1 MEGEMMS
8 QNVSAPNS
16 VNYGDQ
22 LPLGIEAKSQK
33 RLFFPT
39 TGDTYTPDS
48 NTICRIDVNY
58 DGLLDTQQSFLEFDL
73 QNTSINTCSFD
84 LGQPVIK
91 KLTISSGGVVLEEIH
106 DYNALVAGILLP
118 AQAGTQNIHY
128 ESANNNA
135 IDFERGFTNIAGAD
149 APCATTYADADN
161 SDVGAIAVD
170 GLTDPPTRA
179 EMVTTM
185 GTVRTAVDTAIDGT
199 MTTYNGKVEAAVTAS
214 VVAGVNN
221 GGANVSGNSAPLRY
235 AQFGNGDA
243 GSDAT
248 TRRGRAGRD
257 ETFKQQYK
265 LVSGLLDND
274 KYLPLVLM
282 NAGITI
288 EFELASAVEAMVG
301 TAPNYRIS
309 NVRYVSHLIDLERS
323 FYDRLR
329 MVQQQSGGVL
339 QIAGQSFRS
348 FRTTIDNGRNQANNC
363 PARVRSI
370 KSFFFCAKRAPSAT
384 EYGLS
389 SSGHLSLTQF
399 QLAIGATRYPPTAN
413 ECEVANGTNKVG
425 AYTEL
430 VKAFG
435 KVGSNIHSDLMLG
448 TNAYPSAGDDGD
460 FAQGSAV
467 AFAPYGIDL
476 EAFRHEIENGID
488 TSSRALPITLHTTH
502 SADPRGGNG
511 NCNQLLMYVLYD
523 SLFYVNMDGSVSVSN

>member
-8 QNVSAPNS
+8 QSVSAPNS

-73 QNTSINTCSFD
+73 TNTSPNTCSFD

-106 DYNALVAGILLP
+106 DYNALVAGVLLP
-118 AQAGTQNIHY
+118 SQAGPQNIHY
-128 ESANNNA
+128 EAANNNA
-135 IDFERGFTNIAGAD
+135 IDFERSFNNIAGGA
-149 APCATTYADADN
+149 APCATTYANGDN

-170 GLTDPPTRA
+170 GATDPPTRA
-179 EMVTTM
+179 EIGNTM
-185 GTVRTAVDTAIDGT
+185 ATVRTAVDTAIDGT
-199 MTTYNGKVEAAVTAS
+199 LTTYNGKVEAAVTAS
-214 VVAGVNN
+214 VVAGVNA
-221 GGANVSGNSAPLRY
+221 GGANIQGNGAPLTY
-235 AQFGNGDA
+235 AEFGNGDA

-248 TRRGRAGRD
+248 TRRGRSGAGD
-257 ETFKQQYK
+257 SYKQQYK

-301 TAPNYRIS
+301 TAPDYRIT

-339 QIAGQSFRS
+339 QIAGQSYRS
-348 FRTTIDNGRNQANNC
+348 FRTTIDAATTQANNC

-370 KSFFFCAKRAPSAT
+370 KSFFFCCKRAPAAT
-384 EYGLS
+384 EFGLS
-389 SSGHLSLTQF
+389 SSGHMNLTQF
-399 QLAIGATRYPPTAN
+399 QLAIGATRYPPTPN
-413 ECEVANGTNKVG
+413 ECKVSDGTNKVG

-435 KVGSNIHSDLMLG
+435 KVGSNIHSDLMMG
-448 TNAYPSAGDDGD
+448 SNAYARPGNDGQ
-460 FAQGSAV
+460 FVQGESV
-467 AFAPYGIDL
+467 SFAPYGIDL
-476 EAFRHEIENGID
+476 ESFRHEIENGID

-502 SADPRGGNG
+502 DDDPRGAND

-523 SLFYVNMDGSVSVSN
+523 SLFYINMDGSVSVSN

>member
-1 MEGEMMS
+1 MEGGGM
-8 QNVSAPNS
+8 VSAPNS

-48 NTICRIDVNY
+48 NTICRIDINY

-73 QNTSINTCSFD
+73 TNTSANTCSFD
-84 LGQPVIK
+84 MGQPVIK

-106 DYNALVAGILLP
+106 DYNALVAGVLLP

-128 ESANNNA
+128 ESHNNNA
-135 IDFERGFTNIAGAD
+135 IDFERGFAPIVGGD

-161 SDVGAIAVD
+161 ADVGAIAVD
-170 GLTDPPTRA
+170 GATDPPTRA
-179 EMVTTM
+179 EMITTM
-185 GTVRTAVDTAIDGT
+185 GTVRTAVDTAVD
-199 MTTYNGKVEAAVTAS
+199 TTLTTFNGKVEAAVTAS
-214 VVAGVNN
+214 VVAGVNA
-221 GGANVSGNSAPLRY
+221 GGANITGNSAPLFY
-235 AQFGNGDA
+235 AQFGNADA
-243 GSDAT
+243 GSSAT
-248 TRRGRAGRD
+248 ERRGRAA
-257 ETFKQQYK
+257 TAQVTKVQYK

-282 NAGITI
+282 NAGITL

-301 TAPNYRIS
+301 TNPNYRIS

-329 MVQQQSGGVL
+329 MIQGQSGGVL

-348 FRTTIDNGRNQANNC
+348 FRTTIDASTSQANNC

-389 SSGHLSLTQF
+389 SSGHMSLTQF

-413 ECEVANGTNKVG
+413 ECELVNGTNKVG

-430 VKAFG
+430 VKSFG
-435 KVGSNIHSDLMLG
+435 KVGSNLHSDLMTG
-448 TNAYPSAGDDGD
+448 SNAYPRTGADGQ
-460 FAQGSAV
+460 FVQGESV
-467 AFAPYGIDL
+467 SFAPFGIDL

-502 SADPRGGNG
+502 SADPRGANG
-511 NCNQLLMYVLYD
+511 NCNQLLMFVLYD
-523 SLFYVNMDGSVSVSN
+523 SLFYINMDGSVSVSN